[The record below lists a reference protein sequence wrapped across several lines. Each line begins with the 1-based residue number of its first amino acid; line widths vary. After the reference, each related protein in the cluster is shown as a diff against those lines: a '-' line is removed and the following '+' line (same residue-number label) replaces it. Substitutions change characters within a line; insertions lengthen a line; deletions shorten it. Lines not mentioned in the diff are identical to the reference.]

1 MTRRSTNLSRV
12 ALAFVLLL
20 LSFGC
25 ETRAVRMEIPAFG
38 NGNVDGVWL
47 WRRVEGTGNYKR
59 ACRLELDAPQL
70 DEAGTEVL
78 SYLQVCDTPG
88 QVGMNLKA
96 TIDRLPDEPSTIVV
110 TMWYFRFA
118 QPGQFKASAYNAAG
132 ESALSSAALSL

>member
-1 MTRRSTNLSRV
+1 MTSRSTSLSRV

-25 ETRAVRMEIPAFG
+25 ETRAVKMEIPAFG

-47 WRRVEGTGNYKR
+47 WRRIEGTGKYKR
-59 ACRLELDAPQL
+59 ACRFELDVPQL
-70 DEAGTEVL
+70 DQAGTEVL

-88 QVGMNLKA
+88 QAGMNLKA
-96 TIDRLPDEPSTIVV
+96 TISRLPEDPSTIIV
-110 TMWYFRFA
+110 TMWYFRFD

-132 ESALSSAALSL
+132 ESALSSASLSL

>member
-1 MTRRSTNLSRV
+1 MTRRSTSLSRV

-25 ETRAVRMEIPAFG
+25 ETRAVKMEIPAFG

-47 WRRVEGTGNYKR
+47 WRRVEATGKYKR

-70 DEAGTEVL
+70 GAAGTEEL

-88 QVGMNLKA
+88 QAGMNLKA
-96 TIDRLPDEPSTIVV
+96 TISRLPDDPSTIVV
-110 TMWYFRFA
+110 TMWYFRFE

-132 ESALSSAALSL
+132 ESALSAAALSL